1 MTQDDSDNK
10 KPETIT
16 SMSERTRTASTLSE
30 ALPFMQRY
38 DGATVVIKYGGHAMG
53 DKQLSQDFARDVVQ
67 LKQTG
72 VNPIIVHGGG
82 PQIGAMLERLG
93 IKSTFADGL
102 RVTNRETVEIVE
114 MVLAGSINKEIVV
127 AINKAGGTAAGLCG
141 KDGNLVVARKLRR
154 TKKDQGSN
162 IERILELGFVG
173 EPEEI
178 NPDILDT
185 FISSDIIP
193 VIAPIGVSRDGE
205 TYNINAD
212 TVAGALAA
220 ALQAKR
226 LLLLTDVPGIMDGN
240 GELIGEL
247 DLHQAR
253 KLQRDGTISGG
264 MVPKLETCIRAVED
278 GVEAVVILDGR
289 VPHAVLLEIYTEH
302 GVGTLIA

>member
-1 MTQDDSDNK
+1 MAQDDIDDKN
-10 KPETIT
+10 PAADAP
-16 SMSERTRTASTLSE
+16 MSERARKASTLSE

-82 PQIGAMLERLG
+82 PQIGSMLERLG
-93 IKSTFADGL
+93 IKSTFSDGL
-102 RVTNRETVEIVE
+102 RVTDRETVDIVE

-127 AINKAGGTAAGLCG
+127 AINKAGGKAAGLCG

-154 TKKDQGSN
+154 TKRDPGSN

-178 NPDILDT
+178 NPDILNA
-185 FISSDIIP
+185 IIGSDIIP
-193 VIAPIGVSRDGE
+193 VIAPIGVSKDGE

-212 TVAGALAA
+212 TVAGALAS
-220 ALQAKR
+220 ALHAKR
-226 LLLLTDVPGIMDGN
+226 LLLLTDVAGILDSN
-240 GELIGEL
+240 GELIAEL
-247 DLHQAR
+247 DLKQAR
-253 KLQRDGTISGG
+253 SLQSDGTVSGG
-264 MVPKLETCIRAVED
+264 MVPKLETCIRAVEE

-289 VPHAVLLEIYTEH
+289 LPHSVLLEIYTEH
-302 GVGTLIA
+302 GVGTRIA

>member
-1 MTQDDSDNK
+1 MAQEGDDKQEPAAD
-10 KPETIT
+10 T
-16 SMSERTRTASTLSE
+16 SMCDSARKASILSE

-53 DKQLSQDFARDVVQ
+53 DKQLSEDFARDVVQ

-72 VNPIIVHGGG
+72 INPIIVHGGG
-82 PQIGAMLERLG
+82 PQIGAMLERLN
-93 IKSTFADGL
+93 IKSTFSDGL

-127 AINKAGGTAAGLCG
+127 AINKAGGKAAGLCG

-154 TKKDQGSN
+154 TKKDEGSN

-178 NPDILDT
+178 NPDILNAIID
-185 FISSDIIP
+185 SDIIP
-193 VIAPIGVSRDGE
+193 VIAPIGVSKSGE

-212 TVAGALAA
+212 TVAGALAS
-220 ALQAKR
+220 ALNAKR
-226 LLLLTDVPGIMDGN
+226 LLLLTDVPGILDTN
-240 GELIGEL
+240 GELIAEL
-247 DLHQAR
+247 DLKQAR
-253 KLQRDGTISGG
+253 QLQREGIVSGG
-264 MVPKLETCIRAVED
+264 MVPKLETCIRAVEE

-289 VPHAVLLEIYTEH
+289 VSHSVLLEIYTEH

>member
-1 MTQDDSDNK
+1 MAQDDSDND
-10 KPETIT
+10 KPDAET
-16 SMSERTRTASTLSE
+16 SMSNRVRKASTLSE
-30 ALPFMQRY
+30 ALPFMQHY

-53 DKQLSQDFARDVVQ
+53 DKQLAHDFARDVVQ

-82 PQIGAMLERLG
+82 PQIGTMLERLG

-102 RVTNRETVEIVE
+102 RVTNRETVDIVE

-127 AINKAGGTAAGLCG
+127 AINKAGGKAAGLCG

-162 IERILELGFVG
+162 IERILELGYVG

-178 NPDILDT
+178 NPGILNA
-185 FISSDIIP
+185 IIGSDIIP

-212 TVAGALAA
+212 TVAGALAS
-220 ALQAKR
+220 ALRAKR
-226 LLLLTDVPGIMDGN
+226 LLLLTDVPGILDNN
-240 GELIGEL
+240 GTLIAEL
-247 DLHQAR
+247 DLDQAR
-253 KLQRDGTISGG
+253 ELQHDGIISGG
-264 MVPKLETCIRAVED
+264 MVPKLETCIRAVEG

-289 VPHAVLLEIYTEH
+289 VSHSVLLEIYTEH
-302 GVGTLIA
+302 GVGTLIS

>member
-1 MTQDDSDNK
+1 MAQDDRDKTKQSGTVSTHDRA
-10 KPETIT
+10 
-16 SMSERTRTASTLSE
+16 RTGSTLSE

-53 DKQLSQDFARDVVQ
+53 DKQLAQDFARDVVQ

-127 AINKAGGTAAGLCG
+127 AINKAGGKAAGLCG

-173 EPEEI
+173 EPEKI
-178 NPDILDT
+178 NPGILDT
-185 FISSDIIP
+185 FIRSDIIP
-193 VIAPIGVSRDGE
+193 VIAPIGVSKDGE

-212 TVAGALAA
+212 TVAGALAS
-220 ALQAKR
+220 ALNAKR
-226 LLLLTDVPGIMDGN
+226 LLLLTDVPGILDSN
-240 GELIGEL
+240 GELIADLGL
-247 DLHQAR
+247 DQAR
-253 KLQRDGTISGG
+253 RLQSDGTITGG
-264 MVPKLETCIRAVED
+264 MVPKLETCIRAVEE

-289 VPHAVLLEIYTEH
+289 VSHAVLLEIYTEH

>member
-1 MTQDDSDNK
+1 MTQDGIDNK
-10 KPETIT
+10 KPVTIT
-16 SMSERTRTASTLSE
+16 SMSDRTRKASTLSE
-30 ALPFMQRY
+30 ALPFMQHY

-53 DKQLSQDFARDVVQ
+53 DKQLSLDFARDVVQ

-82 PQIGAMLERLG
+82 PQIGAMLERLD

-102 RVTNRETVEIVE
+102 RVTNRETVDIVE

-127 AINKAGGTAAGLCG
+127 AINKAGGKAAGLCG

-154 TKKDQGSN
+154 TKKDPGSN

-178 NPDILDT
+178 NPDILDI

-212 TVAGALAA
+212 TVAGALAS

-226 LLLLTDVPGIMDGN
+226 LLLLTDVPGILDGN
-240 GELIGEL
+240 GELIVDL
-247 DLHQAR
+247 DLKQAR

-289 VPHAVLLEIYTEH
+289 VAHAVLLEIYTEH

>member
-1 MTQDDSDNK
+1 MAQDDNHKNNPVKDVSPIDWGQK
-10 KPETIT
+10 
-16 SMSERTRTASTLSE
+16 ASTLSE

-53 DKQLSQDFARDVVQ
+53 DKVLSENFARDVVL

-82 PQIGAMLERLG
+82 PQIGAMLERLN
-93 IKSTFADGL
+93 IKSTFSDGL

-127 AINKAGGTAAGLCG
+127 AITKAGGKAAGLCG

-154 TKKDQGSN
+154 TKKDPGSN
-162 IERILELGFVG
+162 IERILELGYVG
-173 EPEEI
+173 EPAEI
-178 NPDILDT
+178 NPDILDV
-185 FISSDIIP
+185 IMDSDIIP
-193 VIAPIGVSRDGE
+193 VIAPIGVSKEGD

-212 TVAGALAA
+212 TVAGALAS
-220 ALQAKR
+220 ALNAKR
-226 LLLLTDVPGIMDGN
+226 LLLLTDVPGILDSKGD
-240 GELIGEL
+240 LIGEL
-247 DLHQAR
+247 NLTEAR
-253 KLQRDGTISGG
+253 KLQSDGTISGG
-264 MVPKLETCIRAVED
+264 MVPKLETCIKAVEN

-289 VPHAVLLEIYTEH
+289 VPHSVLLEIYTEH